1 MRLVRMLAALAA
13 AVVVLAGCV
22 GKPGI
27 PFDRTASQV
36 KTIGIITPRVPP
48 RPTVAL
54 ASTVGQSFGLIG
66 AMIDAGMQSDR
77 ESRLT
82 AAIEP
87 LGESAPEKFM
97 AVLTA
102 DLLAQGYTLK
112 TIEYPREIQD
122 FVDKY
127 PTDNQPPVDAYLDLV
142 TVYGYAAA
150 GISSS
155 SPYRPLFAVSV
166 KMVSAK
172 DQSVLMQEDIV
183 YNLIRRPRGLFG
195 DPQKHTITVSPD
207 PAFQFSNFDAL
218 IADPTIAMR
227 GMQVAAERS
236 AQTLSKLL
244 R

>member
-1 MRLVRMLAALAA
+1 
-13 AVVVLAGCV
+13 
-22 GKPGI
+22 
-27 PFDRTASQV
+27 
-36 KTIGIITPRVPP
+36 
-48 RPTVAL
+48 
-54 ASTVGQSFGLIG
+54 
-66 AMIDAGMQSDR
+66 MIDAGMQSDR